1 MFTIRR
7 IYIIIFFY
15 FVWKLVMKRKLLELG
30 YLSGIIFVILALLC
44 IVGRFDFEDESAAF
58 KQYCVDVSNGVYPD
72 YKKQID
78 YCD

>member
-1 MFTIRR
+1 
-7 IYIIIFFY
+7 
-15 FVWKLVMKRKLLELG
+15 MKGKLLELG

-58 KQYCVDVSNGVYPD
+58 KQYCADVSNGVHPD

-78 YCD
+78 